1 MKHETISESKMSRNV
16 MGLDD
21 GEIAPFVRKCV
32 KERSLSRVVTSLNN
46 DLLFGTQTERDDAR
60 IALQR
65 IGFSDI

>member
-1 MKHETISESKMSRNV
+1 MKHETISETKISHNV

-32 KERSLSRVVTSLNN
+32 KERSLRAVITNLNN

-60 IALQR
+60 SALQR
-65 IGFSDI
+65 IGFL